1 MKTAWVAF
9 YNNMD
14 SEIDIIAVS
23 ESLER
28 LERAILQRIEETINN
43 GEELGYDRY
52 EENDQVVYSV
62 GDKYFSDETGMLLDL
77 VTFEWYTLA
86 KYELLV

>member
-1 MKTAWVAF
+1 MKTAWVAL

-14 SEIDIIAVS
+14 GDFEIIAVS

-28 LERAILQRIEETINN
+28 LELAMLQRIEEIINN

-52 EENDQVVYSV
+52 EENDQVVYRV
-62 GDKYFSDETGMLLDL
+62 GDKYFSDETGMLLDFEP
-77 VTFEWYTLA
+77 FEWYTLT